1 MTKIALDARG
11 IAPGITA
18 NDLTKSIHFYV
29 EGLGFTITDRHE
41 ADGQLRFVMMK
52 AGNAELGLGQDDF
65 AKGND
70 RVKGVGMRL
79 YINTGQDLQQL
90 AARAMAAGLPLDHE
104 VMEMP
109 WGQMAFALT
118 DPDGFK
124 LTITAELQ
132 K

>member
-1 MTKIALDARG
+1 MTK

-18 NDLTKSIHFYV
+18 NDLAKSIHFYV
-29 EGLGFTITDRHE
+29 EGLGFTITRRNE
-41 ADGQLRFVMMK
+41 ADGQLRFVMLQ
-52 AGNAELGLGQDDF
+52 AGDAEIGLGQDDF
-65 AKGND
+65 AKGKD
-70 RVKGVGMRL
+70 RAKGVGMRL
-79 YINTGQDLQQL
+79 YITTDQDLTQM
-90 AARAMAAGLPLDHE
+90 AARARGAGLTLDHD

-124 LTITAELQ
+124 ISIAADPA